1 MTGRTVLE
9 AATPSRRRRIEGAHR
24 AGVPA
29 SAGERKKPG
38 VAEYL
43 DSAGDVHS
51 QMAKHRTLVEH
62 CTVLDV
68 SALRR
73 TGHVVVGASRTGV
86 LPLRGR
92 RVAYKY
98 DGADGLRLVFENGA
112 VQNIRVVSAPMP
124 NGGYQLYADVG
135 RRYRKL
141 YLAPGAD
148 AFKSRSTLGLIYESH
163 AVGGRK
169 KRRALRA
176 RDIGQKLGPYG
187 WTIRTKKMR
196 TRDYMKL
203 RGRLA
208 ELEDKRPGA
217 WFSSLTRYLRAQRA
231 LERGR

>member
-1 MTGRTVLE
+1 
-9 AATPSRRRRIEGAHR
+9 
-24 AGVPA
+24 
-29 SAGERKKPG
+29 
-38 VAEYL
+38 
-43 DSAGDVHS
+43 
-51 QMAKHRTLVEH
+51 MAPHRTHVEH
-62 CTVLDV
+62 CTILDV

-73 TGHVVVGASRTGV
+73 AGHVVVGASRTGV

-98 DGADGLRLVFENGA
+98 DGGERLRLIFENGA

-124 NGGYQLYADVG
+124 NGGYQVYADVG

-148 AFKSRSTLGLIYESH
+148 AFRSRGALGLIYESH

-176 RDIGQKLGPYG
+176 RDVAQKLGPYG
-187 WTIRTKKMR
+187 WTIRPKKLR
-196 TRDYMKL
+196 TRDYLKL
-203 RGRLA
+203 RERLG
-208 ELEDKRPGA
+208 ELEQKRPGT
-217 WFSSLTRYLRAQRA
+217 WFSSMGKYLKAQRA

>member
-1 MTGRTVLE
+1 VW
-9 AATPSRRRRIEGAHR
+9 
-24 AGVPA
+24 A
-29 SAGERKKPG
+29 SAGERRKPG
-38 VAEYL
+38 VAECL
-43 DSAGDVHS
+43 DGAADVHS

-62 CTVLDV
+62 CAVLEV
-68 SALRR
+68 SALKRR
-73 TGHVVVGASRTGV
+73 GLVVVGASRSGT

-98 DGADGLRLVFENGA
+98 DGADRLRLIFENGA

-148 AFKSRSTLGLIYESH
+148 AFKSRGALGLIYESH

-169 KRRALRA
+169 KRRATRA
-176 RDIGQKLGPYG
+176 GRITQKLGPYG
-187 WTIRTKKMR
+187 WTIRPSKMK
-196 TRDYMKL
+196 TRDYLKL
-203 RGRLA
+203 RERLA
-208 ELEDKRPGA
+208 ELENKRPGT
-217 WFSSLTRYLRAQRA
+217 WFSSMTKYLRAQRA